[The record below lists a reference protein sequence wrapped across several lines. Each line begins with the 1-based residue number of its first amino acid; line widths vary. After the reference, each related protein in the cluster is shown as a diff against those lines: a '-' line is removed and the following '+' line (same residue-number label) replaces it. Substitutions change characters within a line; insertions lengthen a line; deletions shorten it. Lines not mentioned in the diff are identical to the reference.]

1 MGGFEQNPV
10 LKSVYR
16 AADSPKHVKID
27 KDRIREF
34 ARSFRTDMLK
44 PWGYA
49 SPTALP
55 EKFGERLAFLFVFN
69 SISFSY
75 WGEPKWRSHP
85 PYEELDRGTWNMIAA
100 LQRARLQ
107 GIDVLG
113 PASLEN
119 MSEEILGRIL
129 QGNVPIPLLAE
140 RCRILREVGACV
152 NKRFDG
158 DFSNVVK
165 SADGDAIRLLGAIV
179 TSFPSFEDSSTL
191 EGERVYFYKRAQLLV
206 SDIDQQFF
214 GSLDRVDELTACADY
229 VIPMVLRH
237 AGVLEYSRELS
248 EMVDTGIDI
257 QRDSLE
263 EIEIRASTIIA
274 VEMIKEELNRK
285 CPGITSME
293 INDYLWLAKN
303 EVPKGTKYHLTRTN
317 AY

>member
-1 MGGFEQNPV
+1 
-10 LKSVYR
+10 
-16 AADSPKHVKID
+16 
-27 KDRIREF
+27 
-34 ARSFRTDMLK
+34 
-44 PWGYA
+44 
-49 SPTALP
+49 
-55 EKFGERLAFLFVFN
+55 
-69 SISFSY
+69 
-75 WGEPKWRSHP
+75 
-85 PYEELDRGTWNMIAA
+85 
-100 LQRARLQ
+100 
-107 GIDVLG
+107 
-113 PASLEN
+113 